1 VHRPGVKG
9 SDDLRSGHRRSRQ
22 ALSSAR
28 MPSSLY
34 PQGCSFSRAKGWEV
48 EVVFRGH
55 RMLGTFKEGE
65 RVNQV
70 AKNAI
75 EALMTESSDLRASAV
90 SLRAEETEN
99 KRQRIGGFGWVE
111 HLLKSTWGPRRISSK
126 FEPFEYE
133 CHKALLGMLP
143 SLPRSAPTFSLM

>member
-1 VHRPGVKG
+1 VIIEEAAK
-9 SDDLRSGHRRSRQ
+9 LSRQ
-22 ALSSAR
+22 LESR
-28 MPSSLY
+28 VRFY

-99 KRQRIGGFGWVE
+99 KRQRIGGFG
-111 HLLKSTWGPRRISSK
+111 
-126 FEPFEYE
+126 
-133 CHKALLGMLP
+133 
-143 SLPRSAPTFSLM
+143 